1 MRWIAALF
9 GLLLLLAGTFQPET
23 GHAGRLEWKVR
34 YQGHN
39 IRVHVI
45 TPQTAGPW
53 PLALILH
60 GASGVGRG
68 YMYWPM
74 AEELADR
81 GIAAAVVRY
90 YDGLPA
96 RTKRKQSP
104 RIFTQRE
111 RILNHV
117 INNLMRRSQVKGD
130 VLAVYGYSLGGFHTM
145 ALAAKD
151 SRIAAGVSVAGGLS
165 GHIPHTEVKD
175 AAPLLLIH
183 GTRDRIVPYRR
194 SVIARSAWRKSGQNA
209 QLMPMTNVGH
219 VPYGIVR
226 ERTFVAAA
234 DFIEE
239 HLMAAILPPIPRP
252 RPVIPV
258 PRMPPPSREL
268 AKAR

>member
-1 MRWIAALF
+1 MRCIAALL
-9 GLLLLLAGTFQPET
+9 GLLLLLAGTLLPEM
-23 GHAGRLEWKVR
+23 GHAGRLEWTVR

-45 TPQTAGPW
+45 TPNKPGPW

-68 YMYWPM
+68 HMYWPM

-90 YDGLPA
+90 YDGLSA
-96 RTKRKQSP
+96 RIKRKQSP
-104 RIFTQRE
+104 RIFSQRE
-111 RILNHV
+111 KILDH
-117 INNLMRRSQVKGD
+117 IISNLMRRKQVKGD
-130 VLAVYGYSLGGFHTM
+130 VIGVYGYSLGGFHTM
-145 ALAAKD
+145 ALAARD
-151 SRIAAGVSVAGGLS
+151 ARVAAGVSLAGGLS
-165 GHIPHTEVKD
+165 GHIPHEEVKD

-194 SVIARSAWRKSGQNA
+194 SVIARSAWRKSGQSAN
-209 QLMPMTNVGH
+209 LIPLNGVGH
-219 VPYGIVR
+219 VPYGKTR
-226 ERTFVAAA
+226 ARAFVVAA

-239 HLMAAILPPIPRP
+239 HLMAAILPPIPRA

-258 PRMPPPSREL
+258 PRTPPPAREL

>member
-1 MRWIAALF
+1 MRWMAALL
-9 GLLLLLAGTFQPET
+9 GLLLLLAGTLPPEP

-45 TPQTAGPW
+45 TPREAGPW
-53 PLALILH
+53 PLAIILH

-74 AEELADR
+74 AEELAER

-111 RILNHV
+111 RILDHV
-117 INNLMRRSQVKGD
+117 IDNLMRRDEVKGD

-145 ALAAKD
+145 ALAASD
-151 SRIAAGVSVAGGLS
+151 PRVVAGVSVAGGLS

-183 GTRDRIVPYRR
+183 GTRDRIVPFRR
-194 SVIARSAWRKSGQNA
+194 SVMARSAWRKAGQSA
-209 QLMPMTNVGH
+209 TLMQLTGVGH
-219 VPYGIVR
+219 VPYNKSR
-226 ERTFVAAA
+226 DRTFTAAA

-252 RPVIPV
+252 RPVVPV
-258 PRMPPPSREL
+258 PRPPPPSREL
-268 AKAR
+268 ATAG

>member
-1 MRWIAALF
+1 
-9 GLLLLLAGTFQPET
+9 
-23 GHAGRLEWKVR
+23 
-34 YQGHN
+34 
-39 IRVHVI
+39 
-45 TPQTAGPW
+45 
-53 PLALILH
+53 
-60 GASGVGRG
+60 
-68 YMYWPM
+68 M

-111 RILNHV
+111 RILDHV
-117 INNLMRRSQVKGD
+117 IGNLIRREQVKGD
-130 VLAVYGYSLGGFHTM
+130 VIGVFGYSLGGFHTM

-151 SRIAAGVSVAGGLS
+151 ERVAAGVSLAGGLS
-165 GHIPHTEVKD
+165 GHIPHTEVQD

-183 GTRDRIVPYRR
+183 GTRDRVVPFRR
-194 SVIARSAWRKSGQNA
+194 SVIARAAWRKSGQSA
-209 QLMPMTNVGH
+209 YLMPLNGVGH
-219 VPYGIVR
+219 VPYGKTR
-226 ERTFVAAA
+226 EHAFVAAA

-239 HLMAAILPPIPRP
+239 NLMAAILPPIPRA

-258 PRMPPPSREL
+258 PRTPPPAREL